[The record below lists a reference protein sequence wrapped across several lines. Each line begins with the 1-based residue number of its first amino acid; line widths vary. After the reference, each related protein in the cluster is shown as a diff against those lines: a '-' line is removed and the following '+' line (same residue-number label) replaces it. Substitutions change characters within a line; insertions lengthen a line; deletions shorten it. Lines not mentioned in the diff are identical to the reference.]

1 MPIVTASRDLHHN
14 TAQEEAEADPRS
26 RILAGE
32 EHLDRSHMVELDH
45 THTPV
50 VGVDR
55 RLAEDTALLVEPES
69 LAATVGAVARTSAP
83 VGDSGGK
90 LAVDT
95 DLAVGIV
102 DPAGVGNRTLDEVKA
117 VVMDVATGD

>member
-1 MPIVTASRDLHHN
+1 MPIVAASRDLPHN
-14 TAQEEAEADPRS
+14 TAQEEEADPRS
-26 RILAGE
+26 HILVGE

-45 THTPV
+45 THTQV

-55 RLAEDTALLVEPES
+55 DLAEGTVRLVEPES
-69 LAATVGAVARTSAP
+69 LAATGV

-90 LAVDT
+90 LAVGT

-102 DPAGVGNRTLDEVKA
+102 DPAGYGNQILDEMKV
-117 VVMDVATGD
+117 VVMAVAMGD